1 MFILNLTAIFAAV
14 DNLPISCTNLRV
26 LSVFSQRWRSETCLQ
41 IIWNCPCAQMFT
53 YMYNIKHV
61 RASVAGLFLLFIFM
75 YLLLSFYKPPAPF
88 DLHPPISLPRSFS
101 NDQQLKWNMVNVY
114 KCLQENYGCYFLQ
127 TKIVLSKKTTKLLF
141 NPFASKLSLSFIRDK
156 KRLHLSFWIIGFQKW
171 CDLLH

>member
-53 YMYNIKHV
+53 YIFMYNIKHV

-88 DLHPPISLPRSFS
+88 DLPSPLSLPRSFS

-127 TKIVLSKKTTKLLF
+127 TKIVLSKKRPNFCL
-141 NPFASKLSLSFIRDK
+141 IRYM
-156 KRLHLSFWIIGFQKW
+156 QN
-171 CDLLH
+171 

>member
-1 MFILNLTAIFAAV
+1 MFFLNVEDLKRACKSSGIARVHKCLHT
-14 DNLPISCTNLRV
+14 CT
-26 LSVFSQRWRSETCLQ
+26 
-41 IIWNCPCAQMFT
+41 I
-53 YMYNIKHV
+53 IKHV

-88 DLHPPISLPRSFS
+88 DLLSPISLPRSFS

-156 KRLHLSFWIIGFQKW
+156 KGFI
-171 CDLLH
+171 